1 VLELLIFVMLLS
13 DVALATSVFILVAKP
28 DLGVAFVLRH
38 SGVRD
43 DWFEDHVGPE
53 ELTRLRT
60 SVRMTGYIGLCL
72 VFAWSFIIG
81 VVMTVGNLQSP

>member
-1 VLELLIFVMLLS
+1 MLDLLTLAMLLS

-38 SGVRD
+38 TGGVRD
-43 DWFEDHVGPE
+43 DWFEEHVGPE
-53 ELTRLRT
+53 ELKRLRA
-60 SVRMTGYIGLCL
+60 SIRLAGYLGLCL

-81 VVMTVGNLQSP
+81 AVMTVGNLS